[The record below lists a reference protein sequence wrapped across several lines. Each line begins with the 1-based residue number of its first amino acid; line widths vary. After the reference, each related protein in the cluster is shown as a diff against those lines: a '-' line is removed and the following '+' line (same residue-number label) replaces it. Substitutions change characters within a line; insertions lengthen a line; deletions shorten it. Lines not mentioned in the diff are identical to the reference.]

1 MYWVR
6 GIGIFFLGVMAV
18 VGMFQDV
25 FIGLLAMLFLV
36 YLLVFLAVIKEIL

>member
-18 VGMFQDV
+18 VGMIQDV
-25 FIGLLAMLFLV
+25 FIGLLAMLFFG
-36 YLLVFLAVIKEIL
+36 VFTYFLGS

>member
-18 VGMFQDV
+18 VGMSQDV
-25 FIGLLAMLFLV
+25 IFGILAMIIFGI
-36 YLLVFLAVIKEIL
+36 FTCILGS